1 MVWLIDCINSFL
13 SFDFNFHISQLV
25 VTFSC
30 SGLLDIFTRWRRKL
44 RNVKL
49 WARHLICR
57 RWSYSLPKYPH
68 KCYRG
73 FTPSAIWK
81 NKLTVKCFA
90 CHMQPKQSYPSL
102 TNHLLRY
109 PAPEFKVCAWSMQS
123 NVVAAA
129 AAVGEISKYAKEWN
143 IFEHIQSI
151 LQGIF
156 FTGFAPSRS
165 WQNV

>member
-13 SFDFNFHISQLV
+13 SFNFNLHISQLY

-30 SGLLDIFTRWRRKL
+30 SGLLDIFTQWRRES

-57 RWSYSLPKYPH
+57 RWSYSLPIQMLWWLQSFCHLK
-68 KCYRG
+68 K
-73 FTPSAIWK
+73 
-81 NKLTVKCFA
+81 KLTVKCFA
-90 CHMQPKQSYPSL
+90 GHLQPKQSYPSL

-109 PAPEFKVCAWSMQS
+109 PAPEFKVCAWGMQS
-123 NVVAAA
+123 NVEAAA